1 MEKAQNDIMNIMNNI
16 KRKIL
21 LILFSIAPCL
31 SFAQEFSGEL
41 TSEWQ
46 WDMNKRTNW
55 VNLLR
60 LNMKLP
66 LANGK
71 GAFEAA
77 TLHVA
82 KTKEETILAD
92 WQGFSNIEADNMFAA
107 IAVLGYMHTWQN
119 AHLFVGV
126 RNVNEDFFTSNVTS
140 LFTNSSCGIFPTIAA
155 SYPIANYPF
164 SGLTLYFDVTRG
176 PWTFKNSLY
185 NGTGYNG
192 WKGNDNPFL
201 VRPKRDGVFNISQ
214 LEYSAHDARYFA
226 GLTVHTRQHLTCGQE
241 GFVTTDGASASEND
255 DEELAPTEKTTNKTT
270 FAWWLYGEQPV
281 WTAGDRSVVCM
292 AQYSENTSHKNKC
305 YRYAEVGCA
314 YRDSLN
320 ECGLS
325 GQYAR
330 FQEGNEWS
338 MELTWRRQLSE
349 TVAVQPSF
357 QYVNNANGQFTVFS
371 ARLCLSF

>member
-1 MEKAQNDIMNIMNNI
+1 M

-21 LILFSIAPCL
+21 LIIFSIAPCL

-60 LNMKLP
+60 LNMRLP

-107 IAVLGYMHTWQN
+107 IAVLGYMHTWRN

-126 RNVNEDFFTSNVTS
+126 RNVNEDFFTSNETL

-176 PWTFKNSLY
+176 GWTFKNSIY
-185 NGTGYNG
+185 NGMGYNG
-192 WKGNDNPFL
+192 WKHNDNPFRL
-201 VRPKRDGVFNISQ
+201 NPKQDGIFNISQ
-214 LEYSAHDARYFA
+214 LEYAYHNAHYFA
-226 GLTVHTRQHLTCGQE
+226 GLALHTRQYQVDDE
-241 GFVTTDGASASEND
+241 GGLAPASE
-255 DEELAPTEKTTNKTT
+255 AQKHTT
-270 FAWWLYGEQPV
+270 
-281 WTAGDRSVVCM
+281 
-292 AQYSENTSHKNKC
+292 
-305 YRYAEVGCA
+305 CA
-314 YRDSLN
+314 
-320 ECGLS
+320 
-325 GQYAR
+325 
-330 FQEGNEWS
+330 
-338 MELTWRRQLSE
+338 
-349 TVAVQPSF
+349 
-357 QYVNNANGQFTVFS
+357 
-371 ARLCLSF
+371 

>member
-1 MEKAQNDIMNIMNNI
+1 M

-21 LILFSIAPCL
+21 LIIFSIAPCL

-60 LNMKLP
+60 LNMRLP

-82 KTKEETILAD
+82 KTKEETILSD

-107 IAVLGYMHTWQN
+107 IAVLGYMHTWRN

-126 RNVNEDFFTSNVTS
+126 RNVNEDFFTSNETL

-214 LEYSAHDARYFA
+214 LE
-226 GLTVHTRQHLTCGQE
+226 
-241 GFVTTDGASASEND
+241 
-255 DEELAPTEKTTNKTT
+255 
-270 FAWWLYGEQPV
+270 
-281 WTAGDRSVVCM
+281 
-292 AQYSENTSHKNKC
+292 
-305 YRYAEVGCA
+305 
-314 YRDSLN
+314 
-320 ECGLS
+320 
-325 GQYAR
+325 
-330 FQEGNEWS
+330 
-338 MELTWRRQLSE
+338 
-349 TVAVQPSF
+349 
-357 QYVNNANGQFTVFS
+357 
-371 ARLCLSF
+371 

>member
-1 MEKAQNDIMNIMNNI
+1 M

-21 LILFSIAPCL
+21 LIIFSIAPCL

-60 LNMKLP
+60 LNMRLP

-82 KTKEETILAD
+82 KTKEDTILAD

-107 IAVLGYMHTWQN
+107 IAVLGYMHTWRN

-126 RNVNEDFFTSNVTS
+126 RNVNEDFFTSNETL

-176 PWTFKNSLY
+176 P
-185 NGTGYNG
+185 
-192 WKGNDNPFL
+192 
-201 VRPKRDGVFNISQ
+201 
-214 LEYSAHDARYFA
+214 
-226 GLTVHTRQHLTCGQE
+226 
-241 GFVTTDGASASEND
+241 
-255 DEELAPTEKTTNKTT
+255 
-270 FAWWLYGEQPV
+270 
-281 WTAGDRSVVCM
+281 
-292 AQYSENTSHKNKC
+292 
-305 YRYAEVGCA
+305 
-314 YRDSLN
+314 
-320 ECGLS
+320 
-325 GQYAR
+325 
-330 FQEGNEWS
+330 
-338 MELTWRRQLSE
+338 
-349 TVAVQPSF
+349 
-357 QYVNNANGQFTVFS
+357 
-371 ARLCLSF
+371 

>member
-1 MEKAQNDIMNIMNNI
+1 MGNAQNDIM

-21 LILFSIAPCL
+21 LIIFSIAPCL

-60 LNMKLP
+60 LNMRLP

-107 IAVLGYMHTWQN
+107 IAVLGYMHTWRN

-126 RNVNEDFFTSNVTS
+126 RNVNEDFFTSNETL

-164 SGLTLYFDVTRG
+164 SGLILYFDVTRG
-176 PWTFKNSLY
+176 PWTFRNSLY

-226 GLTVHTRQHLTCGQE
+226 GLTVHTRQHLTCEQE
-241 GFVTTDGASASEND
+241 PFGAKDGASASEND
-255 DEELAPTEKTTNKTT
+255 DEELAPTEKTTSKTT

-281 WTAGDRSVVCM
+281 WAAGDRSVVCM
-292 AQYSENTSHKNKC
+292 AQYSENTSRKNEC
-305 YRYAEVGCA
+305 YRYAEMGCA

-325 GQYAR
+325 SQYAR

-338 MELTWRRQLSE
+338 VELTWRRQLSE

-357 QYVNNANGQFTVFS
+357 QYINNANGQFTVLS

>member
-1 MEKAQNDIMNIMNNI
+1 MGKAQNDIMNNI
-16 KRKIL
+16 KRKIW

-55 VNLLR
+55 MNLLR

-71 GAFEAA
+71 GAIEAA

-107 IAVLGYMHTWQN
+107 IAVLGYMHTWHN

-126 RNVNEDFFTSNVTS
+126 RNVNEDFFTSDVTS

-241 GFVTTDGASASEND
+241 AFETQDGSSASEND
-255 DEELAPTEKTTNKTT
+255 GEEAVSTEKTTNKTT

-357 QYVNNANGQFTVFS
+357 QYVNNANGQFTVLS

>member
-1 MEKAQNDIMNIMNNI
+1 M

-21 LILFSIAPCL
+21 LIILSIAPCL

-60 LNMKLP
+60 LNMRLP

-92 WQGFSNIEADNMFAA
+92 WQGFSNIEADNMFAV
-107 IAVLGYMHTWQN
+107 IAVLGYMHTWRN

-126 RNVNEDFFTSNVTS
+126 RNVNEDFFTSDVTL

-176 PWTFKNSLY
+176 PWTFRNSLY

-192 WKGNDNPFL
+192 WNGNDNPFL

-226 GLTVHTRQHLTCGQE
+226 GLTVHTRQHLTCEQE
-241 GFVTTDGASASEND
+241 PSGAKDGAVN
-255 DEELAPTEKTTNKTT
+255 ELSRADKRFSGTVN
-270 FAWWLYGEQPV
+270 
-281 WTAGDRSVVCM
+281 RS
-292 AQYSENTSHKNKC
+292 
-305 YRYAEVGCA
+305 
-314 YRDSLN
+314 
-320 ECGLS
+320 
-325 GQYAR
+325 
-330 FQEGNEWS
+330 
-338 MELTWRRQLSE
+338 
-349 TVAVQPSF
+349 
-357 QYVNNANGQFTVFS
+357 
-371 ARLCLSF
+371 

>member
-16 KRKIL
+16 KRKIW

-126 RNVNEDFFTSNVTS
+126 RNVNEDFFTSDMTS

-226 GLTVHTRQHLTCGQE
+226 GLTVHTRQHLTCVQE

-255 DEELAPTEKTTNKTT
+255 GEEAVSTEKTTNKTT

-357 QYVNNANGQFTVFS
+357 QYVNNANGQFTVLS

>member
-16 KRKIL
+16 KRKIW

-126 RNVNEDFFTSNVTS
+126 RNVNEDFFTSDVTS

-226 GLTVHTRQHLTCGQE
+226 GLTVHTRQHLTCEQE
-241 GFVTTDGASASEND
+241 AFEAQDGSSASEND
-255 DEELAPTEKTTNKTT
+255 GEEAVSTEKTTNKTT

-292 AQYSENTSHKNKC
+292 AQYSENTSRKNEC

-349 TVAVQPSF
+349 TIAVQPSF
-357 QYVNNANGQFTVFS
+357 QYVNNANGQFTVLS

>member
-1 MEKAQNDIMNIMNNI
+1 MNNI
-16 KRKIL
+16 KRKIW

-46 WDMNKRTNW
+46 WDMSKRTNW

-60 LNMKLP
+60 LNMRLP

-126 RNVNEDFFTSNVTS
+126 RNVNEDFFTSDVTS

-176 PWTFKNSLY
+176 PWTFRNSIY

-226 GLTVHTRQHLTCGQE
+226 GLTVHTRQHLTCEQE
-241 GFVTTDGASASEND
+241 VFVTTDGASASEND
-255 DEELAPTEKTTNKTT
+255 DEELAPTEKTTSKTT

-292 AQYSENTSHKNKC
+292 AQYSENTSRKNEC
-305 YRYAEVGCA
+305 YRYAEMGCA

-338 MELTWRRQLSE
+338 VELTWRRQLSE

-357 QYVNNANGQFTVFS
+357 QYVNNANGQFTVLS

>member
-1 MEKAQNDIMNIMNNI
+1 MGNAQNDIM

-21 LILFSIAPCL
+21 LIIFSIAPCL

-60 LNMKLP
+60 LNMRLP
-66 LANGK
+66 LANGN

-107 IAVLGYMHTWQN
+107 IAVLGYKHTWRN

-126 RNVNEDFFTSNVTS
+126 RNVNEDFFTSNETL

-176 PWTFKNSLY
+176 PWTFRNSLY

-226 GLTVHTRQHLTCGQE
+226 GLTVHTRQHLTCE
-241 GFVTTDGASASEND
+241 
-255 DEELAPTEKTTNKTT
+255 
-270 FAWWLYGEQPV
+270 
-281 WTAGDRSVVCM
+281 
-292 AQYSENTSHKNKC
+292 
-305 YRYAEVGCA
+305 
-314 YRDSLN
+314 
-320 ECGLS
+320 
-325 GQYAR
+325 
-330 FQEGNEWS
+330 
-338 MELTWRRQLSE
+338 
-349 TVAVQPSF
+349 
-357 QYVNNANGQFTVFS
+357 
-371 ARLCLSF
+371 

>member
-1 MEKAQNDIMNIMNNI
+1 MNNI
-16 KRKIL
+16 KRKIW

-60 LNMKLP
+60 LNMRLP

-126 RNVNEDFFTSNVTS
+126 RNVNEDFFTSDVTS

-226 GLTVHTRQHLTCGQE
+226 GLTVHTRQHLTCEQE
-241 GFVTTDGASASEND
+241 GFVTTDGASASENE
-255 DEELAPTEKTTNKTT
+255 DEELAPTEKTTSKTT
-270 FAWWLYGEQPV
+270 LAWWVYGEQPV
-281 WTAGDRSVVCM
+281 WTAGDRNVVCM

-357 QYVNNANGQFTVFS
+357 QYVNNANGQFTVFG

>member
-1 MEKAQNDIMNIMNNI
+1 M
-16 KRKIL
+16 
-21 LILFSIAPCL
+21 
-31 SFAQEFSGEL
+31 
-41 TSEWQ
+41 WQ
-46 WDMNKRTNW
+46 RQ
-55 VNLLR
+55 
-60 LNMKLP
+60 
-66 LANGK
+66 
-71 GAFEAA
+71 
-77 TLHVA
+77 
-82 KTKEETILAD
+82 KEETILAD

-107 IAVLGYMHTWQN
+107 IAVLGYMHTWRN

-126 RNVNEDFFTSNVTS
+126 RNVNEDFFTSNETL

-176 PWTFKNSLY
+176 PWTFRNSLY

-226 GLTVHTRQHLTCGQE
+226 GLTVHTRQHLTCEQE
-241 GFVTTDGASASEND
+241 PFGTKDGAVNELSRADKRFSGTVNRSSDAEKGSSASED
-255 DEELAPTEKTTNKTT
+255 DGEEVVSTDKTTDKTT

-292 AQYSENTSHKNKC
+292 AQYSENTSRKNKC
-305 YRYAEVGCA
+305 YRYAEMGCA

-338 MELTWRRQLSE
+338 VELTWRRQLSE

-357 QYVNNANGQFTVFS
+357 QYINNANGQFTVLS

>member
-1 MEKAQNDIMNIMNNI
+1 M

-21 LILFSIAPCL
+21 LIIFSIAPCL

-60 LNMKLP
+60 LDMRLP

-82 KTKEETILAD
+82 KTNNETIIGD

-107 IAVLGYMHTWQN
+107 IAVLGYMHSWEK

-126 RNVNEDFFTSNVTS
+126 RNVNEDFFTSDVTA

-155 SYPIANYPF
+155 SYPIANYPLA
-164 SGLTLYFDVTRG
+164 GLTIYFDVTRG
-176 PWTFKNSLY
+176 PWTFKNSIY

-192 WKGNDNPFL
+192 WRHNDNPFI
-201 VRPKRDGVFNISQ
+201 VKPNTDGMFNISQ
-214 LEYSAHDARYFA
+214 LEYAKGETHYFA
-226 GLTVHTRQHLTCGQE
+226 GLTLHTRQHYAVYSGNGTSDADNNTPNTNNSTQDADNSTQE
-241 GFVTTDGASASEND
+241 DAVVD
-255 DEELAPTEKTTNKTT
+255 KTSKKISC
-270 FAWWLYGEQPV
+270 AWWLYGEQPV
-281 WTAGDRSVVCM
+281 WTAADKSVVCM
-292 AQYSENTSHKNKC
+292 AQYSENSSRKSEC
-305 YRYAEVGCA
+305 YRYAELGCA
-314 YRDSLN
+314 YRDCLN

-330 FQEGNEWS
+330 FQEGNEWTVE
-338 MELTWRRQLSE
+338 MTWRRQLNE
-349 TVAVQPSF
+349 RITLQPSF
-357 QYVNNANGQFTVFS
+357 QFVNNANGNFTVLT
-371 ARLCLSF
+371 ARLCYNF